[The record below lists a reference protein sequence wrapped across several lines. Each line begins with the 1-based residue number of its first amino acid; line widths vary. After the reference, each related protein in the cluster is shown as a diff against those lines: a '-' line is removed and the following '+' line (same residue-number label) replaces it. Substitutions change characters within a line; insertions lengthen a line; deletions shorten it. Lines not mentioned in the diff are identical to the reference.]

1 MKLIDWMRD
10 KSLDDDTMAS
20 LIGGVSGHAVKK
32 WKYGERM
39 PRRNE
44 LHRISEITGGEVTA
58 NDFIENH
65 SAAGAA

>member
-10 KSLDDDTMAS
+10 NSADDDAMAS

-44 LHRISEITGGEVTA
+44 LLRITEVTNGLVTA
-58 NDFIENH
+58 NDFMNQ
-65 SAAGAA
+65 APAGAS